1 MWNLTNSDAVI
12 KEVKFTNVLNP
23 SISKTETEPTG
34 VIEKEVD
41 INDLPNGIY
50 DMKVID
56 VDGNETH
63 KLIQKQ

>member
-1 MWNLTNSDAVI
+1 
-12 KEVKFTNVLNP
+12 
-23 SISKTETEPTG
+23 